1 MRTLGR
7 GLQIVGLVALPAAVI
22 LEITGGLGRS
32 SGVNQ
37 MVIMMVFG
45 FAAFC
50 VGRIVEGYAS
60 R

>member
-7 GLQIVGLVALPAAVI
+7 GLQIVGLVALPAAGV
-22 LEITGGLGRS
+22 LECSGALDRS
-32 SGVNQ
+32 HGVSQ

>member
-7 GLQIVGLVALPAAVI
+7 GLQIVGLVVLPAAVV
-22 LEITGGLGRS
+22 LECSGGLDRS
-32 SGVNQ
+32 SGVSQ

-45 FAAFC
+45 FAAFW

>member
-1 MRTLGR
+1 MRTVGR
-7 GLQIVGLVALPAAVI
+7 GLQIVGLVALPAAVV
-22 LEITGGLGRS
+22 LELTGGLDS
-32 SGVNQ
+32 SFGVSQ

-60 R
+60 C